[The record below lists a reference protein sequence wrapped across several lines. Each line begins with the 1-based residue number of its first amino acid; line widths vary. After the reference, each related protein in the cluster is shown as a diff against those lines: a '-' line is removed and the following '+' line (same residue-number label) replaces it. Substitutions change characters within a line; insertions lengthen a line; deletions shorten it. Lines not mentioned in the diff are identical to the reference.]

1 MLNKGSL
8 RSIVLFIMIF
18 WLIVFIL
25 LPHLLIF
32 IVSFLENDENN
43 FFSFIFTLENYS
55 RIFSSTYLHIFYNSL
70 IIASIV
76 TVLCLVA
83 GYPCAYMLSCSTPF
97 KKNMLIL
104 LLIIPFW
111 TSSLVRTY
119 SLMILLRTKGV
130 INELL
135 LWIEVIDVP
144 LELLYNWTAIILG
157 LVYSLL
163 PFMVL
168 PLYSVLE
175 KLENKYIEAAQDLGA
190 NRFNLFFKIIIP
202 LSMPGIVAGCM
213 LVFLPAL
220 GMFYVPDLLG
230 GAKDILLGNL
240 IRNQFFVAHNWPFG
254 AALSILFTVVI
265 AFMLIAHF
273 KTAKYSNKQVEI

>member
-1 MLNKGSL
+1 MLNKGGL
-8 RSIVLFIMIF
+8 RSVILSVMIF
-18 WLIVFIL
+18 WLVAFIL
-25 LPHLLIF
+25 LPHMLIL
-32 IVSFLENDENN
+32 IASFLENDDSN
-43 FFSFIFTLENYS
+43 FFKFVFTLENYS
-55 RIFSSTYLHIFYNSL
+55 RIFSSTYLHIFYNSFL
-70 IIASIV
+70 IAGIV
-76 TVLCLVA
+76 TFLCLML

-97 KKNMLIL
+97 KKNMLVL

-111 TSSLVRTY
+111 TSTLVRTY

-135 LWIEVIDVP
+135 LWIGVIDAP
-144 LELLYNWTAIILG
+144 LELLYNWAAIILG

-175 KLENKYIEAAQDLGA
+175 KLEKKYIEAAQDLGA

-240 IRNQFFVAHNWPFG
+240 IRNQFFVARNWPFG

-265 AFMLIAHF
+265 ALMLIVHF
-273 KTAKYSNKQVEI
+273 KTAKQSDRQVEI